1 MALSGPALE
10 TLIISNFAAAGI
22 PITDPAAIVAMTA
35 LANAIVQHIL
45 TAQVIP
51 VMTAGPYPVVGTG
64 SLI

>member
-1 MALSGPALE
+1 MALSGQALE
-10 TLIISNFAAAGI
+10 ALIISNFAAAGM
-22 PITDPAAIVAMTA
+22 PITDAASLQAFTA

-45 TAQVIP
+45 TAQVVP